1 MTTDHLT
8 AAMSEVMERCL
19 QTYSA
24 KLVETVRASV
34 ELVGRARAS

>member
-1 MTTDHLT
+1 
-8 AAMSEVMERCL
+8 MSEVMERCL